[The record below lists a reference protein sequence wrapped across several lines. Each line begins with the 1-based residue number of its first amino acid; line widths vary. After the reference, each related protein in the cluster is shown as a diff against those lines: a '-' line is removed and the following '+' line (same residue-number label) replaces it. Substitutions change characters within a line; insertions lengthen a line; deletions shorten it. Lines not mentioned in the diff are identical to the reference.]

1 MLCFRL
7 TLVNLTALQLSC
19 YVIIKPKSPFAL
31 ESVNILAIIFL
42 GNYKI
47 ARYEINLIQKK
58 MDFREDDWLFKNMC
72 LKVLV

>member
-1 MLCFRL
+1 
-7 TLVNLTALQLSC
+7 
-19 YVIIKPKSPFAL
+19 VIIKPKSPFAL

-58 MDFREDDWLFKNMC
+58 MDFREDD
-72 LKVLV
+72 